1 MADSDQPPAE
11 VIALAEQRA
20 QARSAKDFARSDAL
34 RDEIAALGFVV
45 TDTPAG
51 YALAP
56 RPPFDVLTLDQLGD
70 ATFAADARCA
80 VTLLVDGWPEDVRTC
95 IDALVTCTP
104 DDVVIVAL
112 DLGNVDGAGLELHRL
127 AQAHP
132 TRVIDLHVAATM
144 AQAGWSPAAT
154 AAIRACAPELV
165 AVMDVSTVLDGDA
178 ITPLLDLLDDDSV
191 TAAGWRGVDVDL
203 ADSWRSFVDAG
214 PGDVDALLGYLMV
227 VRRAAALASP
237 PHPKAR
243 FYRNADMEWCLAM
256 REAGGRLVAGPAS
269 LPAHQ
274 ERHRGYHDSD
284 PEYRDRESRRT
295 YDRLLQRFRG
305 RPEVLRLRTDPTT
318 GSPVT

>member
-1 MADSDQPPAE
+1 MTVSDQPPAE

-20 QARSAKDFARSDAL
+20 AARSAKDFARSDEL
-34 RDEIAALGFVV
+34 RDEIAARGFVV

-70 ATFAADARCA
+70 ATFAANARCA
-80 VTLLVDGWPEDVRTC
+80 VTLLVDGWADDVRTC
-95 IDALVTCTP
+95 VEALLRHTP
-104 DDVVIVAL
+104 DDVVVVAL

-127 AQAHP
+127 AQDHP
-132 TRVIDLHVAATM
+132 TRVIDLHAASTM
-144 AQAGWSPAAT
+144 AQAGWSPAVT
-154 AAIRACAPELV
+154 AMIRACAPELV

-191 TAAGWRGVDVDL
+191 VAAGWRGVDVDL
-203 ADSWRSFVDAG
+203 ADNWRSFVDAG
-214 PGDVDALLGYLMV
+214 PGDVDALLGYLMI
-227 VRRAAALASP
+227 VRRAAAIASP

-243 FYRNADMEWCLAM
+243 FYRNADMEWCLAL

-269 LPAHQ
+269 LPVHQ

-305 RPEVLRLRTDPTT
+305 HPEVLRPRTDPSTQL
-318 GSPVT
+318 PVT